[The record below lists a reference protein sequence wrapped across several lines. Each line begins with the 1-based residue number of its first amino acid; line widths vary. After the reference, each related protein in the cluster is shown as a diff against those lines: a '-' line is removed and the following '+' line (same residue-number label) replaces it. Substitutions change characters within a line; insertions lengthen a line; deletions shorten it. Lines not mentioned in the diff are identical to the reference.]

1 MRFVVDSSVLVA
13 IFKQEHE
20 GPELAEIIMS
30 GGWLIG
36 WPTIFE
42 TRIWLHR
49 QRPQADLALLDLV
62 IRDDGIRKIAFDGA
76 LESYASDAYSRFG
89 KGRHPAKLNFGD
101 CMAYAVAKHFDAP
114 LLFKGND
121 FQQTD
126 VLVHTDSIITD

>member
-13 IFKQEHE
+13 IFKEEPE
-20 GPELAEIIMS
+20 GPALSEIIMS

-36 WPTIFE
+36 WPTVFE

-49 QRPQADLALLDLV
+49 HRPQADLALLDLV
-62 IRDDGIRKIAFDGA
+62 VRDDGISKVAFDGA
-76 LESYASDAYSRFG
+76 LESLASGAYSQFG

-101 CMAYAVAKHFDAP
+101 CMAYAVAKHFELP

-126 VLVHTDSIITD
+126 VSIHPNSVITA

>member
-13 IFKQEHE
+13 IFKEEPE
-20 GPELAEIIMS
+20 GPALAEVILS

-49 QRPQADLALLDLV
+49 HRPQADLVSLDLV
-62 IRDDGIRKIAFDGA
+62 IRDDSIGKVAFDGA
-76 LESYASDAYSRFG
+76 LESQASGAFAQFG

-101 CMAYAVAKHFDAP
+101 CMAYAVARHFDVP

-121 FQQTD
+121 FHHTD
-126 VLVHTDSIITD
+126 VAVHADSVITL